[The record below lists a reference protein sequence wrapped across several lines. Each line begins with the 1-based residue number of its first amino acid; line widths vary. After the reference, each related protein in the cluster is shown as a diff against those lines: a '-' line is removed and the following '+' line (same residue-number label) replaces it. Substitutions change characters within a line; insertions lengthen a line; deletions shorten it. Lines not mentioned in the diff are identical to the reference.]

1 MKKDNYEAPNI
12 ELIQI
17 STIGKHSIL
26 NMNTSSVFEEVE
38 DIEKLIEAH
47 GSPLYLLSE
56 KKLREKY
63 REFKRNFTQ
72 DGIKTI
78 IGYSYKTNY
87 LPAVCS
93 ILKEEGAYAEVV
105 SDMEYKLA
113 RSLDVPGAEIIF
125 NGCYKTK
132 SELNKAVSEGAL
144 INIDNFDELD
154 LLDEV
159 AKNLGKKARVGI
171 RVNFIMGSSS
181 WTKFGFNYETK
192 EAERA
197 LKEISKKKNLKFEAI
212 HNHSGT
218 FNVDPKIYSKS
229 TRIIIELAEF
239 AKKIGL
245 NTKIIDIGGG
255 FPSSNKLKPEYDIPG
270 GSKYNEET
278 LKSFAD
284 EVMYYLK
291 KSKHLFNNGTPIL
304 VLEPGRAIVD
314 ECMQLISKIVS
325 KKKDPKGGYN
335 IVVDAGVNVLPTA
348 YWYNFEPKIANKTN
362 GIKKNGINGERKT
375 NGNGYNGGPVKIY
388 GPLCM
393 QIDSIN
399 ESVNLSSTNV
409 GDTIVFSNVGAYNL
423 TQSMQFIQTR
433 PAVILLGPHGSE
445 IIRKKESWRDIFS
458 LDTIPKRLSSK
469 SNGKH

>member
-291 KSKHLFNNGTPIL
+291 KAKHLFNNGTPIL

-362 GIKKNGINGERKT
+362 GIKKNGINGARKT
-375 NGNGYNGGPVKIY
+375 NGNGYYGGPVKIY